1 MGAIGNLFNSLFGR
15 KKAKPSGNKL
25 TNLNIFSPSFN
36 SEAKAELNSTFVSA
50 VNAHARHLSK
60 IQPKCYLKDGP
71 ADSRKYMDRI
81 LSLSPNP
88 VQNGAQFWKAI
99 AKSYYY
105 NNLVMIYPIWDYS
118 IYKEPL
124 RELWPI
130 DTVDNNV
137 QIATTPE
144 GKVAVRFFINGKEYY
159 DLVENLIILQRETD
173 VSQIFTGRSK
183 AIDATLK
190 VLQTSYEG
198 LDQAVR
204 MSQYIRFIIMSST
217 NLSDTVIE
225 ERQKKASERIYNNKD
240 GITYL
245 SGGDELKEVTSNGK
259 WPLSPELAN
268 FKNDIHE
275 YLGITPEIVKGKF
288 SEDEWQAYQESSIEP
303 FCIELEQELTRK
315 LFSAQEIERGNSIRV
330 DMDPLQTASMATRIK
345 IATAMMSLPVVVPN
359 NIARLLY
366 QPTYEGGDEPQ
377 SSLNWVK
384 AKDQSK
390 YQTGDEESADTEEEK
405 PTAEEQEDGKNA

>member
-1 MGAIGNLFNSLFGR
+1 MGAFGNLINALFGR
-15 KKAKPSGNKL
+15 RQNKSKASDSKI
-25 TNLNIFSPSFN
+25 TNLNIFNPSFS

-60 IQPKCYLKDGP
+60 IQPKCFLKDGP
-71 ADSRKYMDRI
+71 SESRKYMDRI
-81 LSLSPNP
+81 LGLSPNP
-88 VQNGAQFWKAI
+88 VQNAAQFWKSVV
-99 AKSYYY
+99 KSYYY
-105 NNLVMIYPIWDYS
+105 NNVVIIYPVWDYS

-130 DTVDNNV
+130 DTVDNQV
-137 QIATTPE
+137 QIAATTD
-144 GKVAVRFFINGKEYY
+144 GKVAARFYINGKEYF

-173 VSQIFTGRSK
+173 VSSILAGRSK
-183 AIDATLK
+183 SIDTTLK

-204 MSQYIRFIIMSST
+204 MSQYIRFIIKSAT
-217 NLSDTVIE
+217 NLNEDVIK
-225 ERQKKASERIYNNKD
+225 EREKNAGKRLRENKE
-240 GITYL
+240 GVVYL
-245 SGGDELKEVTSNGK
+245 SGADELKEVTSNGK
-259 WPLSPELAN
+259 WPLSPELQN
-268 FKNDIHE
+268 LKNDIYE
-275 YLGITPEIVKGKF
+275 YLGITPDIVKGKF
-288 SEDEWQAYQESSIEP
+288 TEEEWQAYQESSIEP

-315 LFSAQEIERGNSIRV
+315 LFTIQEIERGNIVHV

-366 QPTYEGGDEPQ
+366 QPIYEGGDEPQ

-390 YQTGDEESADTEEEK
+390 YQTGDEESVNEEEPKPKEEK
-405 PTAEEQEDGKNA
+405 PDAN